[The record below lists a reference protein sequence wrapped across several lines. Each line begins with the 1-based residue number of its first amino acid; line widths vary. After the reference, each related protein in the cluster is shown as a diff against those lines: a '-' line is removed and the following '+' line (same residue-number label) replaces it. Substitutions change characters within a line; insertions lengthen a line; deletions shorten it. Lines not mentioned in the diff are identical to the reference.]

1 MKNNYRLLLIIGII
15 LIIVAGYIGVKYYNS
30 EDVVFNR
37 YLNKITSVSRSDI
50 QASDVHIAKNGYIT
64 KSYFDENKSYLVLD
78 LLSEIGSLN
87 QLADVNNVNNYST
100 SIKNVFETSKAIYEI
115 RIDVDESNYGFRI
128 NELTIDLDSG
138 DKIAVDKYYDSNERS
153 VETLSELLSF

>member
-15 LIIVAGYIGVKYYNS
+15 LIIVVGYNGVKYYNS

-37 YLNKITSVSRSDI
+37 YLNKITSVSRRDI

-138 DKIAVDKYYDSNERS
+138 DKIAVDRYYDSNERS

>member
-15 LIIVAGYIGVKYYNS
+15 LIIVVGYNGVKYYNS

-37 YLNKITSVSRSDI
+37 YLNKITSVSRRDI

-78 LLSEIGSLN
+78 LLSGIGSLN

-138 DKIAVDKYYDSNERS
+138 DKIAVDRYYDSNERS